1 MEPDRDSGGQATPVV
16 NSSEKSVVV
25 VHSTMKLPK
34 ACGAASH
41 MGLDKAFDKR
51 LQVTEELKAK
61 TVHSVFAFS
70 SSVQG
75 ETWNRN

>member
-1 MEPDRDSGGQATPVV
+1 MEPDRDSGGQAAPVV

-34 ACGAASH
+34 ARGAASH

-51 LQVTEELKAK
+51 L
-61 TVHSVFAFS
+61 
-70 SSVQG
+70 
-75 ETWNRN
+75 